1 MSLKTSDGWLH
12 NAVRCSNAR
21 LPDAEKINSDGTMKK
36 QPETWVHIISF
47 NPLWKNIKARKSG
60 MDFFGDLIL
69 IFFQIRVNILESKM

>member
-1 MSLKTSDGWLH
+1 MLDYQMRKRSVHTKSG
-12 NAVRCSNAR
+12 SY
-21 LPDAEKINSDGTMKK
+21 GTMNK